1 MNGNGYE
8 CDILNYLT
16 KIDVA
21 LENMQTN
28 AQVIRTLPENIERV
42 QFPNGISHICCIFV
56 SKRTR
61 PIRLSR
67 VTWIESAFLAHPQ
80 TNKQIVCENWLEKL
94 LSFALGVKF
103 NMSKRWQHYFQKS
116 PEYINSHRNEIEL
129 RRCSCASCT
138 IAIRI
143 ERIAGK
149 HQQDK
154 PILNVWIIWQK
165 QYNHFAAEDGQGKEK
180 N

>member
-16 KIDVA
+16 KIDMA

-28 AQVIRTLPENIERV
+28 AQVIRTLPEYIERV

-165 QYNHFAAEDGQGKEK
+165 PYNHFAAEDGQGKEK